1 MKILELTASNFKR
14 IKAISIKPDGN
25 SVIVSGKNGAGKSSV
40 LDAIVVALCGGRTIP
55 DKPIRYGEKK
65 AEIVVETD
73 EIVIKRSFSLSGSQL
88 EITAKDGSKVK
99 SPQALL
105 DGLVGKISF
114 DPLEFMRMKS
124 VDQRKLLLDMI
135 GIRFDDI
142 DTKLAQVRSD
152 KVTMSRDAA
161 RAEKE
166 LEGIKVEKVEEVD
179 PNDIMRQVIEA
190 NEINNKIDTIEFQI
204 QQRQEQLRD
213 YEAKIKTLK
222 ASIDD
227 LIRDQFELER
237 VDVSELSDKLSK
249 VKEQNQQ
256 AQAWKRYQHMKG
268 NVEALRSELER
279 RKQEE
284 AVLVTERANRLNNAK
299 MPISGLSVSDDGI
312 IFDSIPLSQVNTAK
326 ALEVC
331 LAISMSLNPE
341 MKVIRING
349 NDLDEDSLKA
359 VCNMA
364 NDADYQL
371 WIEKVDSTGK
381 VGIVIE
387 DGSVVEVNK

>member
-331 LAISMSLNPE
+331 LAISMSLNPQ

-349 NDLDEDSLKA
+349 NDLDEESLKA

-364 NDADYQL
+364 DDADYQL

>member
-65 AEIVVETD
+65 AEIVVETN
-73 EIVIKRSFSLSGSQL
+73 EIVIKRSFTPSGSQL

-124 VDQRKLLLDMI
+124 VDQRKLLLDML

-166 LEGIKVEKVEEVD
+166 LEGIRVEKVEEVD
-179 PNDIMRQVIEA
+179 PNEIMKRVYEA
-190 NEINNKIDTIEFQI
+190 NEINSKIDLIDSEIKSGQSRV
-204 QQRQEQLRD
+204 QA
-213 YEAKIKTLK
+213 YEDLIKKIKENV
-222 ASIDD
+222 DE
-227 LIRDQFELER
+227 LIQKQFELER
-237 VDVSELSDKLSK
+237 VDVVSLTDQLSR
-249 VKEQNQQ
+249 VQHQNQQ

-284 AVLVTERANRLNNAK
+284 TVLVTERAERLNKAK
-299 MPISGLSVSDDGI
+299 MPIAGLSVSDDGI
-312 IFDSIPLSQVNTAK
+312 IFDGIPLAQVNTAK

-331 LAISMSLNPE
+331 LAISMSLNPK

-359 VCNMA
+359 VCSLA
-364 NDADYQL
+364 DDKDYQL